1 MYGRVPMF
9 SQYQVKQIAAHY
21 QTAEDWLQVLGTYVM
36 SDGEKKIIDSLRERI
51 INLIKEAA
59 QKLSE
64 KRGDVLGFKK
74 TSIPPFSPLVSA
86 STLPTAA
93 GGSVCGLLCCCE
105 KS

>member
-1 MYGRVPMF
+1 MF

-59 QKLSE
+59 LLAQKLSA
-64 KRGDVLGFKK
+64 KTGDVLGFKK
-74 TSIPPFSPLVSA
+74 TSISPFSPLVSA